1 MIGRG
6 ALTER
11 GPEAH
16 PTCIAPRSRSPTP
29 TWVFVRPPAGRP
41 NPLLNAFQGV
51 GIDSLDT
58 VCSALRIDVTETEDP
73 GELAVQTTILDD
85 TREFRPPQTMTPA
98 ELGDSLA
105 RLVWESFSDFLA
117 QEDVET
123 PLPDVDALYDDERRS
138 RRTAEEALIFFLWA
152 HTRGAQL
159 AFVGRAPEDRI
170 REGLDALHRAVF
182 EDMVQHGT
190 PSGQLPLFE
199 QRVSAR
205 YAEYN
210 HAAGESDARLGAA
223 VSRHLVGDAK
233 RGAVLADAIRERAIA
248 VANPL
253 KDFLEDVELVE
264 A

>member
-1 MIGRG
+1 M
-6 ALTER
+6 
-11 GPEAH
+11 H
-16 PTCIAPRSRSPTP
+16 
-29 TWVFVRPPAGRP
+29 
-41 NPLLNAFQGV
+41 
-51 GIDSLDT
+51 
-58 VCSALRIDVTETEDP
+58 
-73 GELAVQTTILDD
+73 TTLMDD
-85 TREFRPPQTMTPA
+85 AREFRAPQTMTPA

-123 PLPDVDALYDDERRS
+123 PVPEVDNLYDDEKPT

-159 AFVGRAPEDRI
+159 AFMGRAPDALI
-170 REGLDALHRAVF
+170 RQGLDALHRAVF

-205 YAEYN
+205 YAEY
-210 HAAGESDARLGAA
+210 HQAAAASDARLGEA
-223 VSRHLVGDAK
+223 VSRHLVGNAT
-233 RGAVLADAIRERAIA
+233 RAELVDAIRERAVA

-253 KDFLEDVELVE
+253 RDFLEDVELV
-264 A
+264 AG

>member
-6 ALTER
+6 SLW
-11 GPEAH
+11 GPELPPQAANK
-16 PTCIAPRSRSPTP
+16 PPMSTSPTR
-29 TWVFVRPPAGRP
+29 TWVFVMPPRARATLP
-41 NPLLNAFQGV
+41 VEAFRGV
-51 GIDSLDT
+51 SIDSLDT
-58 VCSALRIDVTETEDP
+58 VCSAIRIDVKETEDP
-73 GELAVQTTILDD
+73 GELVVQTTLLDD

-117 QEDVET
+117 REDVET
-123 PLPDVDALYDDERRS
+123 PVDVDALYDDERRS

-159 AFVGRAPEDRI
+159 AFMGRAPETRI

-210 HAAGESDARLGAA
+210 AAASESDARLGAA
-223 VSRHLVGDAK
+223 VGRHLVGDAK
-233 RGAVLADAIRERAIA
+233 RGAVLADAIKERAIA

-264 A
+264 G

>member
-1 MIGRG
+1 
-6 ALTER
+6 L
-11 GPEAH
+11 
-16 PTCIAPRSRSPTP
+16 
-29 TWVFVRPPAGRP
+29 V
-41 NPLLNAFQGV
+41 
-51 GIDSLDT
+51 
-58 VCSALRIDVTETEDP
+58 
-73 GELAVQTTILDD
+73 VQTTLLDD
-85 TREFRPPQTMTPA
+85 TREFRAPQTMTPA

-117 QEDVET
+117 REDVET
-123 PLPDVDALYDDERRS
+123 PLPEVDALYDDERSS

-159 AFVGRAPEDRI
+159 AFLGRAPEERI
-170 REGLDALHRAVF
+170 REGLDELHRAVF

-190 PSGQLPLFE
+190 PTGQLPLFE

-210 HAAGESDARLGAA
+210 AAAAESDARLGAA

-233 RGAVLADAIRERAIA
+233 RGLVLADAIRERAVA

>member
-1 MIGRG
+1 M
-6 ALTER
+6 
-11 GPEAH
+11 
-16 PTCIAPRSRSPTP
+16 
-29 TWVFVRPPAGRP
+29 
-41 NPLLNAFQGV
+41 
-51 GIDSLDT
+51 
-58 VCSALRIDVTETEDP
+58 
-73 GELAVQTTILDD
+73 QTTLLDD
-85 TREFRPPQTMTPA
+85 NREFRAPQTMTPN

-105 RLVWESFSDFLA
+105 RLVWESFSDFLSR
-117 QEDVET
+117 EDVET
-123 PLPDVDALYDDERRS
+123 PLPEVDTLYDDERRA

-159 AFVGRAPEDRI
+159 AFMGRAPDQRI

-210 HAAGESDARLGAA
+210 HAAAESDARLGAA
-223 VSRHLVGDAK
+223 VSRHLLGDASN
-233 RGAVLADAIRERAIA
+233 GAGLADAIRERAIA

-253 KDFLEDVELVE
+253 KDFLEDVELV
-264 A
+264 AS